1 LKGSFRRKA
10 APYVFLLPFGL
21 SFIVFTAYPVVRSLV
36 LAFSITYGPRA
47 QVFVGFDNFAF
58 MFSDPDFYRAVE
70 NTVYFTLGSVFL
82 QLPASL
88 GLALLLNQTFLK
100 FRNLFRFAFFSPY
113 LLGPVFSAVLFSIV
127 FAPQYGLFNR
137 ALDWLMPG
145 ALQAATGITL
155 ETSWLDRAP
164 LVMPALIL
172 TALWMYAGFN
182 MVYFL
187 AALQSVDKE
196 LYEAAEVDGANAWNR
211 FLQVTIPG
219 IKPVLV
225 FVVVLSV
232 IGSFQVFELPWFI
245 LRTPPGP
252 EQAGLTIVM
261 YLYQRGFVRG
271 DLGYASAVGWVL
283 ALGVL
288 ALSVAQLRL
297 AGPDRVRTSPAK
309 RTDVKVAV
317 LPVR

>member
-1 LKGSFRRKA
+1 LTASFKRQA
-10 APYVFLLPFGL
+10 APYVFLAPFGL
-21 SFIVFTAYPVVRSLV
+21 SFLAFTAYPVVRSLI

-47 QVFVGFDNFAF
+47 QVFVGFDNFVF
-58 MFSDPDFYRAVE
+58 MFTDPDFYRAVK
-70 NTVYFTLGSVFL
+70 NTATFTLGSVLL
-82 QLPASL
+82 QLPVSL
-88 GLALLLNQTFLK
+88 ALALLLNQSFLK
-100 FRNLFRFAFFSPY
+100 LRNLFRFAFFSPY
-113 LLGPVFSAVLFSIV
+113 LLGPVFSAVLFSVV

-137 ALDWLMPG
+137 GLDFVMPS
-145 ALQAATGITL
+145 ALQASTGLNI
-155 ETSWLDRAP
+155 ETSWLDRGP

-187 AALQSVDKE
+187 AALQAVDKE
-196 LYEAAEVDGANAWNR
+196 LYEAAEVDGANAWHR
-211 FLQVTIPG
+211 FLHITIPG
-219 IKPVLV
+219 IRPVLV

-232 IGSFQVFELPWFI
+232 IGSFQLFELPWFI

-261 YLYQRGFVRG
+261 YLYQRGFGRG

-288 ALSVAQLRL
+288 ALSIAQLRL
-297 AGPDRVRTSPAK
+297 ASFDERKGKRRAK
-309 RTDVKVAV
+309 AIAAAGMVTR
-317 LPVR
+317 

>member
-1 LKGSFRRKA
+1 LSASLSRRA
-10 APYVFLLPFGL
+10 APYVFLMPFAV
-21 SFIVFTAYPVVRSLV
+21 SFFVFTAYPVVRSLI
-36 LAFSITYGPRA
+36 LAFSITYGPKA
-47 QVFVGFDNFAF
+47 QVFVGLANFFF

-70 NTVYFTLGSVFL
+70 NTAIFTLGSVFV
-82 QLPASL
+82 QLPVSL
-88 GLALLLNQTFLK
+88 GLALLLNEAFLR
-100 FRNLFRFAFFSPY
+100 FRNWFRFTFFSPY

-137 ALDWLMPG
+137 ALDLVMPR
-145 ALQAATGITL
+145 ALEAATGVNI
-155 ETSWLDRAP
+155 ETSWLDKGP

-187 AALQSVDKE
+187 AALQAVDQQ
-196 LYEAAEVDGANAWNR
+196 LYEAAEVDGANAWQR
-211 FLQVTIPG
+211 FLQVTLPG

-232 IGSFQVFELPWFI
+232 IGSFQLFELPWFI

-261 YLYQRGFVRG
+261 YLYQRGFVTG

-288 ALSVAQLRL
+288 ALSIAQLRL
-297 AGPDRVRTSPAK
+297 LGPRGGKIR
-309 RTDVKVAV
+309 
-317 LPVR
+317 